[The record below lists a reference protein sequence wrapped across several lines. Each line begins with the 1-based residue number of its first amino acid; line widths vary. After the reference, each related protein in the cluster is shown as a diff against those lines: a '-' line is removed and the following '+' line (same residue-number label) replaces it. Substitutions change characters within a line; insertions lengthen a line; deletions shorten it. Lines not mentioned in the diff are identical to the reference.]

1 MKNAHEVVITCN
13 SLSAYWLRVIFCND
27 MIIVMLWIYDRQWK
41 KALEKHTF
49 RGLLYLEEHSD
60 RKIHKQTGKISL
72 KFRVNLSN
80 HFSTSFYRI
89 EVLIIVSEINY
100 LNLFTSSI

>member
-1 MKNAHEVVITCN
+1 MAENVEN
-13 SLSAYWLRVIFCND
+13 
-27 MIIVMLWIYDRQWK
+27 MIIILG
-41 KALEKHTF
+41 KAHISWTSLP
-49 RGLLYLEEHSD
+49 EEHSD
-60 RKIHKQTGKISL
+60 RKIHKQTGEILL
-72 KFRVNLSN
+72 KFRVNLSD